1 MREAI
6 LDANILLRFLT
17 DEPRDLADR
26 VAGILEQAEESG
38 IALIVPP
45 LIFAEV
51 VYVLESVYRWPR
63 ADIAQRLI
71 DLIGASVLVVLE
83 EPTIVQTLAWYRDR
97 SRLDFADAYVAAL
110 ATERGHGV
118 VISFDRD
125 LKRLPEITLVQNQRD
140 ISGNS
145 S

>member
-17 DEPRDLADR
+17 DEPRNLAGR

-38 IALIVPP
+38 IALVVPP

-63 ADIAQRLI
+63 SDIAQGLL
-71 DLIGASVLVVLE
+71 DLIRASVLVVLE
-83 EPTIVQTLAWYRDR
+83 ESTILQTLAWYRDR
-97 SRLDFADAYVAAL
+97 SGLDFADAYVAAL
-110 ATERGHGV
+110 AIERSHGT

-125 LKRLPEITLVQNQRD
+125 LRRLPGITVVQDQRD
-140 ISGNS
+140 IVR
-145 S
+145 